1 MHLSGVHCTNVTSA
15 LEVFSNVMRYIN
27 PRFTI
32 TYFLYCHGVFATACP
47 LGEVVGD
54 IVVQRRGSE

>member
-1 MHLSGVHCTNVTSA
+1 VTSA